1 MKRLLATTITVF
13 GLFTSAVYAHDTW
26 IISDPAVVP
35 SGRMLFLRMTNGE
48 KFPTV
53 ESAPAPDRIASA
65 HWRIGEERGSI
76 TDFKNDDKEL
86 VASGRA
92 TTDGVA
98 VVAVEFKPKEL
109 QLTAEQVS
117 EYLEEIAAP
126 ASVRRA
132 YEQDGVKAGW
142 HETFTKH
149 AKTYLRIGSGGDA
162 SGALGPVGFSID
174 FLPDSDPTA
183 LKVGDT
189 LAMKLIRG
197 GNEMESSPVFVVCG
211 DTGESTMPRTNKAGM
226 MLVKITSPGWWLV
239 RTTQLR
245 RESAGKWESDFTT
258 MTFYVEK

>member
-1 MKRLLATTITVF
+1 MRRILAIATAVLGIF
-13 GLFTSAVYAHDTW
+13 ASASFAHDTW

-35 SGRMLFLRMTNGE
+35 SGRMLFLRLTNGE
-48 KFPTV
+48 KFPAV
-53 ESAPAPDRIASA
+53 ESAPAAERIASA
-65 HWRIGEERGSI
+65 QWRIGNERGSI
-76 TDFKNDDKEL
+76 TDFKTDDKEL
-86 VASGRA
+86 VASGRV

-126 ASVRRA
+126 ASVRKA

-142 HETFTKH
+142 NETFTKH
-149 AKTYLRIGSGGDA
+149 AKTYLRVGSGGDPA
-162 SGALGPVGFSID
+162 GALGPVGFSID

-197 GNEMESSPVFVVCG
+197 GDELESSPVFVVCG
-211 DTGESTMPRTNKAGM
+211 ATGESTMPRTNKAGM
-226 MLVKITSPGWWLV
+226 MLVKITAPGWWMV